1 MSYRVDLALSL
12 SNLGAI
18 LMRRDRTPRPS
29 IRSASQRDPASLVEE
44 HPEDPQLQSTLALS
58 TVGMAVILNTLG
70 RWKECRPLYVESV
83 EIMNRVVA
91 ENPAVTEF
99 RAILASLASQL
110 GQYLIDH
117 DEVDAGLSAL
127 AKARDQA
134 ETIRRTNPNDV
145 RNLNSLASIHRG
157 IGKSRAKQGKIADAL
172 DSLRQAIAIGERIV
186 SEDSLFTYDL
196 ACGLA
201 LYSEF
206 VGRDQSGPDKDSNN
220 NSQRY
225 SDKAMAV
232 LRQAVDRGWKEADWT
247 ERDPEL
253 GSLRA
258 RPDFQELIKT
268 LRRKP
273 GSAPTGR

>member
-1 MSYRVDLALSL
+1 M
-12 SNLGAI
+12 
-18 LMRRDRTPRPS
+18 
-29 IRSASQRDPASLVEE
+29 
-44 HPEDPQLQSTLALS
+44 
-58 TVGMAVILNTLG
+58 
-70 RWKECRPLYVESV
+70 
-83 EIMNRVVA
+83 
-91 ENPAVTEF
+91 
-99 RAILASLASQL
+99 
-110 GQYLIDH
+110 
-117 DEVDAGLSAL
+117 
-127 AKARDQA
+127 
-134 ETIRRTNPNDV
+134 
-145 RNLNSLASIHRG
+145 ASIHRG

-172 DSLRQAIAIGERIV
+172 DSLRQAIAIGERIA
-186 SEDSLFTYDL
+186 SEDILFTYDL

-206 VGRDQSGPDKDSNN
+206 VGRDQSDPEKDPNK
-220 NSQRY
+220 NSQHY

-232 LRQAVDRGWKEADWT
+232 LLQAVDRGWKEADWT